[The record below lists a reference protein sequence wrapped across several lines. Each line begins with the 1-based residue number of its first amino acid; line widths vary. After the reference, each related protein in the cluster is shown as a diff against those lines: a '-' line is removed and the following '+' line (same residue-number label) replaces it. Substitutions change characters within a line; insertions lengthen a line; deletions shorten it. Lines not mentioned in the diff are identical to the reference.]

1 MNIFDRALGN
11 KVPVLKTK
19 KIMHSMSP
27 IHLLGSIN
35 VTVCFD
41 NHIYYPHLKKRSGSC
56 DSKKKWKLLF
66 KTLDTL
72 VEVVTSIRR
81 WMDYAP

>member
-35 VTVCFD
+35 LTVCFD
-41 NHIYYPHLKKRSGSC
+41 NHIHYSHLK
-56 DSKKKWKLLF
+56 KKKWKLLF

-72 VEVVTSIRR
+72 VEL
-81 WMDYAP
+81 PP